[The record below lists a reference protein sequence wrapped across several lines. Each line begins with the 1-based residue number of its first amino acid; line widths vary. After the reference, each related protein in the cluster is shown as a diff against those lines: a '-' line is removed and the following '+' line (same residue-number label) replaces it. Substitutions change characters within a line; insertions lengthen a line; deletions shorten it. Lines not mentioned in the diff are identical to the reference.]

1 MPEPLPKRQ
10 TDALHRGRV
19 SLPGARYF
27 ITLCAHRPTRELTR
41 PALAKILLA
50 EMNEVFCGADGRL
63 LCATIMPDHIHALF
77 ELGGRLDVGQLV
89 GKFKARTKACMT
101 AYCVTWQRDF
111 FEHRL
116 RPEEPGSEYA
126 RYIFMN
132 PYRAGLIERRAVWP
146 WWRAGKVVDFDFM
159 AHLDEG
165 LYPPAEWIEEPL
177 SASGLRQADMGPD

>member
-1 MPEPLPKRQ
+1 MPALLPKRQ

-19 SLPGARYF
+19 SLSGARYF
-27 ITLCAHRPTRELTR
+27 ITLCAHRPARERIR
-41 PALAKILLA
+41 PALAKSLLA
-50 EMNEVFCGADGRL
+50 EMNDVFCGEDARL
-63 LCATIMPDHIHALF
+63 LCATIMPDHIHVMF
-77 ELGGRLDVGQLV
+77 ELGERLIPGQLV
-89 GKFKARTKACMT
+89 GKYKAQTKARMT
-101 AYCVTWQRDF
+101 AHRVTWQRDF

-132 PYRAGLIERRAVWP
+132 PYRAGLIERRAVGP

-165 LYPPAEWIEEPL
+165 MYPPAEWIEEPL